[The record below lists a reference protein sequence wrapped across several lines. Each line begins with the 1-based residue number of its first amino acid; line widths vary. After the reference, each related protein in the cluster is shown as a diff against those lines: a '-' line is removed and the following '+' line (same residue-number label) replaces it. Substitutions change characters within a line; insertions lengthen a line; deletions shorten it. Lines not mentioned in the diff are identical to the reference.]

1 MSPARRSMEIS
12 LAALEAPCHC
22 GVTAEERRVAQTL
35 LLDLR
40 LTPLEVGDYAGDDL
54 AGTIDYGGVARL
66 AVATAAE
73 RPYKLLERLATE
85 IADRLWAAHE
95 LAELSVSVRKQ
106 APPVGSPAASAGAHL
121 TYRR

>member
-1 MSPARRSMEIS
+1 VSPVRRAIVIS

-40 LTPLEVGDYAGDDL
+40 LMPLDVGDYADDDL
-54 AGTIDYGGVARL
+54 ADTIDYGGVARL

-85 IADRLWAAHE
+85 IADRLWTAHE
-95 LAELSVSVRKQ
+95 LAELCVSVRKQ
-106 APPVGSPAASAGAHL
+106 APPVGAPAATAGAHL

>member
-1 MSPARRSMEIS
+1 LNPARRSIAIS

-22 GVTAEERRVAQTL
+22 GVTADERRLAQTL

-40 LTPLEVGDYAGDDL
+40 LTPLVVTEYAADDL
-54 AGTIDYGGVARL
+54 GGTIDYGGVARL

-95 LAELSVSVRKQ
+95 LAELRVSVRKQ
-106 APPVGSPAASAGAHL
+106 APPVGSTAATAGAEL